1 MQAVLYEEQGNLYDR
16 IRAISM
22 STINART
29 TVSINKAT
37 KFRIDQ
43 WRAYGQCYDGF
54 LCELVDLWRKCIET
68 VADMKQGRLI
78 RECRPEF

>member
-16 IRAISM
+16 MRDISM
-22 STINART
+22 STINSRT

-54 LCELVDLWRKCIET
+54 LCELVDLWEKMHRNSGRYET
-68 VADMKQGRLI
+68 RAIDKRMST
-78 RECRPEF
+78 